1 MTFLFETIKL
11 GVQNLRLHLLRSILT
26 TSGIVFG
33 IAAVIVMVSIG
44 EGSTR
49 QALLMI
55 ESLGATNIIVR
66 SQKPPESGQQQGG
79 QQSGFIQQFGI
90 TRADLAVIREHFR
103 EGVEAIVPVKA
114 VGGQLLKD
122 DRVQTSQAFGTTPQL
137 RDVANLRV
145 ARGRYLSQ
153 EDLDRRA
160 LVAVIGSEVARALF
174 PFEDPL
180 GDTIRIDEAAL
191 TIVGVLEPVG
201 LSGGAGALLIGR
213 DLNLDVH
220 IPLTT
225 AKAKFGDV
233 VIRRQSGST
242 DAQ

>member
-79 QQSGFIQQFGI
+79 QQEQSAAPGE
-90 TRADLAVIREHFR
+90 DSPHL
-103 EGVEAIVPVKA
+103 
-114 VGGQLLKD
+114 
-122 DRVQTSQAFGTTPQL
+122 S
-137 RDVANLRV
+137 
-145 ARGRYLSQ
+145 YLS
-153 EDLDRRA
+153 
-160 LVAVIGSEVARALF
+160 F
-174 PFEDPL
+174 
-180 GDTIRIDEAAL
+180 
-191 TIVGVLEPVG
+191 
-201 LSGGAGALLIGR
+201 SGTG
-213 DLNLDVH
+213 
-220 IPLTT
+220 PPM
-225 AKAKFGDV
+225 
-233 VIRRQSGST
+233 
-242 DAQ
+242 